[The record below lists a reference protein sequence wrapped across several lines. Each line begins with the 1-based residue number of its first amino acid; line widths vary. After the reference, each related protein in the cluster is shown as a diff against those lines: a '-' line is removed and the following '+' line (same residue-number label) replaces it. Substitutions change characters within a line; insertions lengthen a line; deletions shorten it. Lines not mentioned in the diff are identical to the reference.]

1 MPSPLDVLDDAER
14 GLIAPAPPP
23 AGSDA
28 MKAVLTDERFS
39 DSGWIF
45 ERKLDGIRCIAVR
58 DGGRV
63 RLLSRNDIAMNGRY
77 PEVASALEAQAG
89 RFAVDGEIVAFDGDE
104 TSFAKLT
111 RRGIES
117 VPVFF
122 YVFDVLWV
130 EGCDVRALP
139 LRTRKRLLRRTLEF
153 RDPLRATAHRNDDG
167 EAFYE
172 EACRKGWE
180 GIIAKR
186 ADSPYAARR
195 SRDWLKFKC
204 GRGQE
209 LVIGGYTE
217 PRGTRI
223 ELGALLLGYYEDGAL
238 RYAGKVG
245 TGFDRPTLRDLG
257 ARLRALRRPDP
268 PFADPEAIRE
278 RGVTWVEPELVAQ
291 VGFAEWTRD
300 GRLRHPR
307 YLGLREDK
315 AAADVVRER

>member
-1 MPSPLDVLDDAER
+1 VSSPLDLLDDAER
-14 GLIAPAPPP
+14 ERVAPGPPP
-23 AGSDA
+23 EGSDA
-28 MKAVLTDERFS
+28 MKAVLTADRFS
-39 DSGWIF
+39 DSGWIY

-58 DGGRV
+58 DGGQV
-63 RLLSRNDIAMNGRY
+63 RLLSRNDIAMNSRY
-77 PEVASALEAQAG
+77 PEVAAALEAQSG

-122 YVFDVLWV
+122 YVFDVLWLD
-130 EGCDVRALP
+130 GDDVRPLP
-139 LRTRKRLLRRTLEF
+139 LRARKRLLREVLRF
-153 RDPLRATAHRNDDG
+153 DDPLRATAHRNEHG

-204 GRGQE
+204 GHGQE
-209 LVIGGYTE
+209 LVIGGFTE

-223 ELGALLLGYYEDGAL
+223 ELGALLLGYYDAEGTL

-257 ARLRALRRPDP
+257 ARLRELHRDSS
-268 PFADPEAIRE
+268 PFADEIRE
-278 RGVTWVEPELVAQ
+278 RGVTWAEPRLVAQ
-291 VGFAEWTRD
+291 IGFAEWTRD

-307 YLGLREDK
+307 YLGLRDDK
-315 AAADVVRER
+315 EASEVVRER

>member
-1 MPSPLDVLDDAER
+1 MTAGGLDLSDEER
-14 GLIAPAPPP
+14 ALVRDGDPP
-23 AGSDA
+23 GGGDA
-28 MKAVLTDERFS
+28 MKAVLTQDRFS
-39 DSGWIF
+39 DPAWMF

-58 DGGRV
+58 DNGGT
-63 RLLSRNDIAMNGRY
+63 RLLSRNDIEMNGRY
-77 PEVASALEAQAG
+77 PEVADAIAAQPG
-89 RFAVDGEIVAFDGDE
+89 SFAVDGEVVAFDGDE
-104 TSFAKLT
+104 TSFAMLT

-122 YVFDVLWV
+122 YVFDVLWI
-130 EGCDVRALP
+130 EGQDIRPLP
-139 LRTRKRLLRRTLEF
+139 LRTRKRLLKRTLTF
-153 RDPLRATAHRNDDG
+153 DDPLRATAHRNTEG
-167 EAFYE
+167 EAFFA

-204 GRGQE
+204 GHGQE
-209 LVIGGYTE
+209 LVIGGFTE
-217 PRGTRI
+217 PKGTRI
-223 ELGALLLGYYEDGAL
+223 ELGALLVGYYDGDRL

-257 ARLRALRRPDP
+257 ERLRARRRDDS
-268 PFADPEAIRE
+268 PFADEIRE
-278 RGVTWVEPELVAQ
+278 RDVTWVEPELVAQ

-307 YLGLREDK
+307 FLGLRDDK
-315 AAADVVRER
+315 AAAEVVREGA